1 MGHVNYACKDI
12 LYPSWTCV
20 DLCGVGV
27 SVDLCEMRAVGQM
40 EEEKCERRQT
50 FFPINFLWSILII
63 ETLIASNWF
72 KLLME
77 EPTASFTTRNLN
89 VTSEDHN
96 MHHMH
101 HSYILQ
107 V

>member
-1 MGHVNYACKDI
+1 MDHVNYACKDI
-12 LYPSWTCV
+12 RLGPACV
-20 DLCGVGV
+20 CGVCL
-27 SVDLCEMRAVGQM
+27 SVDLCEMRSVGQM

-72 KLLME
+72 RLLME
-77 EPTASFTTRNLN
+77 EPTGSCTTRNLN
-89 VTSEDHN
+89 VTSVDHCLN
-96 MHHMH
+96 MH

-107 V
+107 D